1 MANMTATGFLGGLG
15 GRYGYGPDRLDGPS
29 GGPYDKY
36 GLYGPYGPDG
46 LHIYCISSYS
56 FHGNYSFLN

>member
-1 MANMTATGFLGGLG
+1 MGMGQIDWMGQV
-15 GRYGYGPDRLDGPS
+15 

-46 LHIYCISSYS
+46 LYTVFPHMDR
-56 FHGNYSFLN
+56 NYSFLNLEIVTNSNSCCNVSIFT

>member
-1 MANMTATGFLGGLG
+1 MANMTATGFLGG
-15 GRYGYGPDRLDGPS
+15 PSGPS

-46 LHIYCISSYS
+46 LYTVFPHIVSGETIL
-56 FHGNYSFLN
+56 F